1 MFKVDSELSSLN
13 RKSLEKKTDPGD
25 ASKKFVQLYNFDQP
39 GDLVLSV
46 DKYTRRLPE
55 GYKLVVRHEKSGDVD
70 NDTEVEYADLSIDV
84 QNISV
89 DLSVDSEGITSK
101 KSISRNS
108 NDELQ
113 IYNFDNATQDLTAT
127 FQSNGMLPD
136 GIDVLVRYNNEIHYA
151 NLSV

>member
-1 MFKVDSELSSLN
+1 MFKVDSDISSLH

-25 ASKKFVQLYNFDQP
+25 ASKKFVQLYNFDKP

-46 DKYTRRLPE
+46 DKYTRCLPE

-89 DLSVDSEGITSK
+89 DSEGITNK

-108 NDELQ
+108 NNELQ

-127 FQSNGMLPD
+127 YQSNGMLPA

-151 NLSV
+151 SLKV

>member
-1 MFKVDSELSSLN
+1 M
-13 RKSLEKKTDPGD
+13 
-25 ASKKFVQLYNFDQP
+25 
-39 GDLVLSV
+39 
-46 DKYTRRLPE
+46 
-55 GYKLVVRHEKSGDVD
+55 
-70 NDTEVEYADLSIDV
+70 

-89 DLSVDSEGITSK
+89 DTEGKTNK

-113 IYNFDNATQDLTAT
+113 IYNFDAATQDLTAT
-127 FQSNGMLPD
+127 FQPNGMLSG

>member
-1 MFKVDSELSSLN
+1 M
-13 RKSLEKKTDPGD
+13 
-25 ASKKFVQLYNFDQP
+25 
-39 GDLVLSV
+39 
-46 DKYTRRLPE
+46 
-55 GYKLVVRHEKSGDVD
+55 
-70 NDTEVEYADLSIDV
+70 SIDV
-84 QNISV
+84 QNI
-89 DLSVDSEGITSK
+89 SVDSEGITSK

-127 FQSNGMLPD
+127 YQSNGMLPA